1 MVYCLC
7 MSADENIVI
16 NKDSIRNAI
25 LNSYVR
31 YGEQFAGKPWL
42 SPSARLFAEFKTNGN
57 RVNYEAFTFA
67 KRKQLAALVMAEAV
81 EGKGRFMD
89 DIIDGL
95 SSTLEETWWGIPAHY
110 STKMMN
116 PDDQNVDLFNAETAG
131 LIAWTRHVLA
141 ERLDRFS
148 PMLTKRIDR
157 EIERRMLIP
166 ALNTNYWW
174 KKASMNWNPW
184 ICSNWLACV
193 MFCEGDSVRHA
204 KAVAQIK
211 AAMQSFYDGYPADGG
226 CDEGPTYWD
235 RAAASLFEC
244 EYLLS
249 QIPPT
254 KESPRS
260 APTKESPRSATTKES
275 PRSAT
280 VPWSFAPWPSPPLQP
295 TPPALKKMAAY
306 SYATYIAD
314 GYCLSFADS
323 HGNRHVQQPNVM
335 YPFALYV
342 GDTTM
347 RRFAAYIAR
356 EKGFFQNAAALYDK
370 SGNYPTLGREL
381 IFISLLDTFL
391 EETPKEPL
399 LADTWLPS
407 LQIMTARRNGMF
419 IGMKG
424 GHNDESHNHNDVG
437 SFVIYDGGTPILVDP
452 GVGEYT
458 SKTFSKQR
466 YEIWTMQSAYHNLPQ
481 INGFDQRNGKQYAAR
496 NVKYAKGSL
505 TLDIASCYPEDACV
519 NHWIRKTKI
528 DDGGRVTLTDSYD
541 LKSRLSPLRLMFIAA
556 TQPKVNES
564 KSTIALG
571 SHTLTYPK
579 GCTAVIES
587 LEDKFDP
594 MLRSMWPNG
603 LWRIVITD
611 NSMATKG
618 KLVFQIKSSTF

>member
-1 MVYCLC
+1 MVYSLC
-7 MSADENIVI
+7 MSADDKMGV
-16 NKDSIRNAI
+16 NKDSVRNAI

-42 SPSARLFAEFKTNGN
+42 SPSACLFAEFKTNGN

-67 KRKQLAALVMAEAV
+67 KRRQLAALVMAEAV

-95 SSTLEETWWGIPAHY
+95 SSTLEETWWGLPAHY
-110 STKMMN
+110 GTKLMN

-148 PMLTKRIDR
+148 PMLAKRIDR
-157 EIERRMLIP
+157 EIERRILIP

-193 MFCEGDSVRHA
+193 LFCEHDSARQA
-204 KAVAQIK
+204 KAITQIK
-211 AAMQSFYDGYPADGG
+211 SAMQAFYNGYPADGG

-244 EYLLS
+244 ELLLS
-249 QIPPT
+249 QATP
-254 KESPRS
+254 KEATP
-260 APTKESPRSATTKES
+260 KETTPKETT
-275 PRSAT
+275 PKEAT
-280 VPWSFAPWPSPPLQP
+280 VPWSFAPWPPKSPQS

-306 SYATYIAD
+306 CYATYIAD

-335 YPFALYV
+335 YPFALFV

-381 IFISLLDTFL
+381 IFISLLDSFL
-391 EETPKEPL
+391 DETPQEPL

-407 LQIMTARRNGMF
+407 LQIMTARRKGTF

-437 SFVIYDGGTPILVDP
+437 SFVIYDGGTPLLVDP

-458 SKTFSKQR
+458 SKTFSNQR

-496 NVKYAKGSL
+496 DVKYTKGCM
-505 TLDIASCYPEDACV
+505 TLDISSCYPEEAQI
-519 NHWIRKTKI
+519 NRWTRKTKI
-528 DDGGRVTLTDSYD
+528 DDGGRVTLTDDYD
-541 LKSRLSPLRLMFIAA
+541 LKSRTAPLRLMFIAA
-556 TQPKVNES
+556 TKPTVNES
-564 KSTIALG
+564 KSAITLG
-571 SHTLTYPK
+571 SHVLTYPR
-579 GCTAVIES
+579 GCKAAIEP
-587 LEDKFDP
+587 LDDKFDP

-611 NSMATKG
+611 NSRATKG
-618 KLVFQIKSSTF
+618 KLVFKMKSEE